1 MKSIVVIF
9 PYFGKLPPQYDIWR
23 ASAIRNPSIDFMF
36 FTDTEIA
43 PYKNIIV
50 HKMKFEDFR
59 IIVQKAFDFQII
71 LDRPYKLCE
80 YKPAYGYILKDYI
93 KQYDFWGFGD
103 LDLVYGNIRTFITDE
118 VLKYKFILGWG
129 HLSLFRN
136 DSDTNEYFMKEENG
150 FQKYT
155 DAYTTRNITFFD
167 EFDHMG
173 CSDKWKACRPN
184 DCWVETPFDN
194 VSKPKQAFHFN
205 SLTRGWQQV
214 LFEHDGQ
221 HLYMIRIVNGKI
233 EKKESLYAHFQHR
246 AFMKDKISDYNHF
259 LITPTSMID
268 FPKHMIKFHLLF
280 YSRKRTFRTKLA
292 QWKDRII
299 WKLNLGHYK

>member
-167 EFDHMG
+167 
-173 CSDKWKACRPN
+173 
-184 DCWVETPFDN
+184 
-194 VSKPKQAFHFN
+194 
-205 SLTRGWQQV
+205 
-214 LFEHDGQ
+214 
-221 HLYMIRIVNGKI
+221 
-233 EKKESLYAHFQHR
+233 
-246 AFMKDKISDYNHF
+246 
-259 LITPTSMID
+259 
-268 FPKHMIKFHLLF
+268 
-280 YSRKRTFRTKLA
+280 
-292 QWKDRII
+292 
-299 WKLNLGHYK
+299 

>member
-1 MKSIVVIF
+1 
-9 PYFGKLPPQYDIWR
+9 
-23 ASAIRNPSIDFMF
+23 
-36 FTDTEIA
+36 
-43 PYKNIIV
+43 
-50 HKMKFEDFR
+50 
-59 IIVQKAFDFQII
+59 
-71 LDRPYKLCE
+71 
-80 YKPAYGYILKDYI
+80 
-93 KQYDFWGFGD
+93 
-103 LDLVYGNIRTFITDE
+103 
-118 VLKYKFILGWG
+118 
-129 HLSLFRN
+129 
-136 DSDTNEYFMKEENG
+136 MKEENG

-184 DCWVETPFDN
+184 DCWIETPFDN

-205 SLTRGWQQV
+205 SLSRGWQQV

-221 HLYMIRIVNGKI
+221 HLYMIRIANGKI

-246 AFMKDKISDYNHF
+246 AFMKDKISNYNHF

-268 FPKHMIKFHLLF
+268 FPTHMIKFHLLF